1 MDMYFIFTNYYEM
14 TDMNNAA
21 KTQFTATVSE
31 ANLSVTRMSGFMLK
45 TMQRY
50 RSTVIATEIMEVVHC
65 PSTQRN
71 PTLGQKLSKMFS
83 KSWYR

>member
-1 MDMYFIFTNYYEM
+1 MNYYEM
-14 TDMNNAA
+14 TDMNNAT

-31 ANLSVTRMSGFMLK
+31 ANLGVTRMPGFMLK

-50 RSTVIATEIMEVVHC
+50 RSTVSATKEMEVVHC

-83 KSWYR
+83 NSWYR